1 MKKKYTI
8 TYKYFNHSLKTPIT
22 IGTITITNREGF
34 YAILSNNQTI
44 IGIGEIAPLPGLSTE
59 SIKSIKK
66 ELDQLPHIHIDS
78 SHLNNPIPKFPIIST
93 TPSIQFGIETA
104 LLMSLSTTVT
114 CQCHTFASNLTDLP
128 DLKNQSIVKCK
139 IGRLETNQEVNIIND
154 IITQFPNIKCRFDA
168 NNNFSLE
175 EALTFFN
182 QIPKKNI
189 DYIEAPCKTIDEE
202 KQLYLETQLPI
213 AQDSPKKDFNIPSY
227 SKNIII
233 KPTIMGS
240 IANYLTYLQQGK
252 TLIFSASYESIIGLS
267 GIAYLSS
274 IISPQEYHGLNTN
287 HIFSGSSNKQL
298 STLTTLT
305 LQESIN
311 WINNGYH

>member
-8 TYKYFNHSLKTPIT
+8 TYKYFKHSLKTPIT
-22 IGTITITNREGF
+22 IETITITNREGF

-59 SIKSIKK
+59 SIQSIKK

-139 IGRLETNQEVNIIND
+139 IGRLKTNQEVNIIND
-154 IITQFPNIKCRFDA
+154 IITHFPNIKCRFDA
-168 NNNFSLE
+168 NNKFSLE
-175 EALTFFN
+175 
-182 QIPKKNI
+182 
-189 DYIEAPCKTIDEE
+189 
-202 KQLYLETQLPI
+202 
-213 AQDSPKKDFNIPSY
+213 
-227 SKNIII
+227 
-233 KPTIMGS
+233 
-240 IANYLTYLQQGK
+240 
-252 TLIFSASYESIIGLS
+252 
-267 GIAYLSS
+267 
-274 IISPQEYHGLNTN
+274 
-287 HIFSGSSNKQL
+287 
-298 STLTTLT
+298 
-305 LQESIN
+305 
-311 WINNGYH
+311 